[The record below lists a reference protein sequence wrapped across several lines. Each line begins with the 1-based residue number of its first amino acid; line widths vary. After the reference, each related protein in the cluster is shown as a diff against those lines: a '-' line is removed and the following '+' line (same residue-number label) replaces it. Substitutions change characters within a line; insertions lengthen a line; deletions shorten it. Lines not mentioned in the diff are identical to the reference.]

1 MKKDNT
7 IQKQSK
13 FNDIFVWTLFCISTL
28 AFFGVCWTLFY
39 QNYQAHSE
47 FERETWLNI
56 EQLEEK
62 YHVHRSAIY
71 EKYLEMKFDLQNN
84 NQTLEEELFNALTKH
99 Q

>member
-28 AFFGVCWTLFY
+28 AFFSAWWIFFY
-39 QNYQAHSE
+39 QNYQARSE
-47 FERETWLNI
+47 FERDTWLNI

-62 YHVHRSAIY
+62 YHVHRSTIY
-71 EKYLEMKFDLQNN
+71 EKYLEMKFDLQNK
-84 NQTLEEELFNALTKH
+84 QTLEEELFNALTKH